1 MTSDLAIGTP
11 AWPGRSSRRSVF
23 QPHLAQFSTEGI
35 HTCGLDLFMA
45 GPCGTK
51 SPIQP
56 LSGQCCLCCILD
68 PCRCTAPMGVLGSLV
83 LIFGPGH
90 LAIQSDSSP
99 GYGACCWF
107 GGPGLSRARDP
118 LPSALRMPGPRP
130 GMMSIGARPDVGC
143 AGGRCAPEVGRS
155 ARIWPLGFGR
165 SAQKKTWWPA
175 DSRGSWL
182 GPGCASRAQVRICS
196 RGRFACRVHSS
207 RKRTRVRGGLATVV
221 GNPAAATSNKN

>member
-1 MTSDLAIGTP
+1 MISDLAIGTP

-23 QPHLAQFSTEGI
+23 QPHLAQLSTEGI
-35 HTCGLDLFMA
+35 HTCGLDLFRA

-99 GYGACCWF
+99 GYGAFCWF
-107 GGPGLSRARDP
+107 GGPGPSRSPGSTAQCPVRSGP
-118 LPSALRMPGPRP
+118 AAGYVLRILAL
-130 GMMSIGARPDVGC
+130 GC
-143 AGGRCAPEVGRS
+143 AGGTLDVLRILALALGCDRGRW
-155 ARIWPLGFGR
+155 IWWVRSENQDGFGG
-165 SAQKKTWWPA
+165 SAENFFYA
-175 DSRGSWL
+175 E
-182 GPGCASRAQVRICS
+182 
-196 RGRFACRVHSS
+196 
-207 RKRTRVRGGLATVV
+207 RT
-221 GNPAAATSNKN
+221 SD